1 MINYHLNILLFFCL
15 QIVGIVCN
23 ILCDIVGVDEFVKII
38 DRADLDPIYYCEL
51 LKSCKIKDDGD
62 ATINN
67 FQITP
72 LSGPQ
77 GTTFKALLNYVSNNG
92 TGTGEIAIGLF

>member
-1 MINYHLNILLFFCL
+1 M
-15 QIVGIVCN
+15 
-23 ILCDIVGVDEFVKII
+23 
-38 DRADLDPIYYCEL
+38 
-51 LKSCKIKDDGD
+51 KSCKIKDDGD

-77 GTTFKALLNYVSNNG
+77 GTTFKAFLNYVSNNAKN
-92 TGTGEIAIGLF
+92 TNYINNLIYHTNYVANYVINNANGTGEIAIGLF

>member
-1 MINYHLNILLFFCL
+1 
-15 QIVGIVCN
+15 
-23 ILCDIVGVDEFVKII
+23 
-38 DRADLDPIYYCEL
+38 

-77 GTTFKALLNYVSNNG
+77 GTTFKAFLNYVSNNG